1 MEKTQLDTTT
11 NECLGNSFVK
21 LDRIM
26 YEKVI
31 ETIGCNL
38 PWVHYRNQSKE
49 NCQTETEFESYL
61 NATKNLQAEIR
72 DIKKP
77 CKENVWTV
85 INLFEE
91 LDWEHPRTEYE
102 TTFLGQDLRIM
113 IEEEEYL
120 YSFND
125 FIGDFGGYLGLFL
138 GGSFIGLFDWLE
150 KMIEQIRKRISI
162 EQIG

>member
-1 MEKTQLDTTT
+1 M
-11 NECLGNSFVK
+11 
-21 LDRIM
+21 
-26 YEKVI
+26 
-31 ETIGCNL
+31 
-38 PWVHYRNQSKE
+38 
-49 NCQTETEFESYL
+49 

-113 IEEEEYL
+113 IEEEEYM

-150 KMIEQIRKRISI
+150 QMMEQIRKRISI

>member
-1 MEKTQLDTTT
+1 MEITQLDTTS
-11 NECLGNSFVK
+11 NNCISNSLVQ
-21 LDRIM
+21 LDWIM
-26 YEKVI
+26 YKKVI
-31 ETIGCNL
+31 EATGCNL
-38 PWVHYRNQSKE
+38 PWVQYRNQSKE

-91 LDWEHPRTEYE
+91 RDWEHPRTEYE

-125 FIGDFGGYLGLFL
+125 FIESSPIHAHPIHADRFMPAYSCPIVSCQVLFMP
-138 GGSFIGLFDWLE
+138 STIHA
-150 KMIEQIRKRISI
+150 Q
-162 EQIG
+162 

>member
-11 NECLGNSFVK
+11 NECLGNSLVK

-38 PWVHYRNQSKE
+38 PWVQYRNQSKE
-49 NCQTETEFESYL
+49 NCQTESEFESYL
-61 NATKNLQAEIR
+61 NATKNLQT
-72 DIKKP
+72 DIKGIPKP
-77 CKENVWTV
+77 CKQNAWTV
-85 INLFEE
+85 MNFFEE
-91 LDWEHPRTEYE
+91 RDWGFPRTEYE
-102 TTFLGQDLRIM
+102 ITFLGQDLRIT
-113 IEEEEYL
+113 IEQEDYI

>member
-1 MEKTQLDTTT
+1 M
-11 NECLGNSFVK
+11 
-21 LDRIM
+21 
-26 YEKVI
+26 
-31 ETIGCNL
+31 
-38 PWVHYRNQSKE
+38 
-49 NCQTETEFESYL
+49 

-113 IEEEEYL
+113 IEEEEYM